1 MRRGW
6 RWIIWRKRRRC
17 IRGCVG
23 DGAEGKRF
31 NTEGTEFGNTKDT
44 ETEEEKSMRRRTV
57 ELAVVLVAAMGVE
70 AREASLRDRG
80 PIYCAPIRVGVA
92 AVGMGTWGGTRIPRL
107 QTKGGAPAKENSR
120 SLATLGMTTKT
131 NTPATADGDYVA
143 KNFTFRDGEAMAEL
157 RLHYATLGKPARD
170 AAGRVTNAVMLLH
183 GTGGSGAQFLQA
195 QFAGEL
201 FGAGLLLDT
210 AKYYIILPDGIG
222 HGKSSKPSD
231 GLHAK
236 FPQYDYDDMVAAHH
250 ALLQHLGVEHL
261 RLILGTSMGCM
272 HAFVWGETYPEFM
285 DALMPLA
292 CQPAQIA
299 GRNRIW
305 RKMVMDAIRNDP
317 EWKGGEYTAE
327 PQQGLRTALDLLLI
341 AGSAALYMQ
350 KTLPTRDAADK
361 YLDDYFKTR
370 FAGLDANDLMYAVNA
385 SRNYDPSPQLEK
397 ITAHVMY
404 INSADDFINPPEL
417 GIAGREIKRVKN
429 GRFVLLPI
437 SDETRGHGTHTRA
450 AVWKQYLDELLA
462 KAGK

>member
-143 KNFTFRDGEAMAEL
+143 KNFTFRDGEGMGEL
-157 RLHYATLGKPARD
+157 RLYYATLGKPARD
-170 AAGRVTNAVMLLH
+170 AAVRVTNAVVLLH
-183 GTGGSGAQFLQA
+183 GTGGSGAQFLQP

-201 FGAGLLLDT
+201 FGAGQLLDT
-210 AKYYIILPDGIG
+210 AKDYIILPDGIG
-222 HGKSSKPSD
+222 HGKSSQPSD

-250 ALLQHLGVEHL
+250 AVLEHLGVAHL

-272 HAFVWGETYPEFM
+272 HSFVWGETYPEFM

-292 CQPAQIA
+292 CQPVQIA
-299 GRNRIW
+299 GRNRVW
-305 RKMVMDAIRNDP
+305 RKMVMDAIREDP
-317 EWKGGEYTAE
+317 EWKGGEYTTE
-327 PQQGLRTALDLLLI
+327 PRQGLRAALDLLLI
-341 AGSAALYMQ
+341 AGSAPLLMQ
-350 KTLPTRDAADK
+350 KRLPTRDAADK
-361 YLDDYFKTR
+361 YLDEYFAAR
-370 FAGLDANDLMYAVNA
+370 MPGLDANDLLYAVNA
-385 SRNYDPSPQLEK
+385 SRNYDPLPGLEK
-397 ITAHVMY
+397 ILARVMY
-404 INSADDFINPPEL
+404 VNSADDFINPPEL
-417 GIAGREIKRVKN
+417 GIAEREIRRVK
-429 GRFVLLPI
+429 GAKFVVIPI
-437 SDETRGHGTHTRA
+437 SDATHGHGTHTWA
-450 AVWKQYLDELLA
+450 AVWKEYLAEVLE
-462 KAGK
+462 K

>member
-92 AVGMGTWGGTRIPRL
+92 AVGMGTWGGTRIPPL
-107 QTKGGAPAKENSR
+107 QTKGGAPADGALKGRRYTDGEMNSP
-120 SLATLGMTTKT
+120 LQG
-131 NTPATADGDYVA
+131 PAGKFRTEEGEFVVKD
-143 KNFTFRDGEAMAEL
+143 FRFRDGETIGEL

-201 FGAGLLLDT
+201 FGAGQLLDT

-299 GRNRIW
+299 GR
-305 RKMVMDAIRNDP
+305 AP
-317 EWKGGEYTAE
+317 
-327 PQQGLRTALDLLLI
+327 LL
-341 AGSAALYMQ
+341 MQ

-361 YLDDYFKTR
+361 YLDEYFAAR
-370 FAGLDANDLMYAVNA
+370 MPGLDANDLLYQVNA
-385 SRNYDPSPQLEK
+385 SRNYDPLSGLEK
-397 ITAHVMY
+397 IRARMMY
-404 INSADDFINPPEL
+404 VNSADDFINPPEL
-417 GIAGREIKRVKN
+417 GIAEREIRRVAGAK
-429 GRFVLLPI
+429 FVVIPI
-437 SDETRGHGTHTRA
+437 SDATHGHGTHTWA
-450 AVWKQYLDELLA
+450 AVWKGYLAELLA
-462 KAGK
+462 AK